1 METLYGW
8 ERSRTP
14 LLSSNDNCTYFD
26 SSVCTTQSSGKLWSS
41 SCSTFFQRKMNCL
54 KFILHPFATYHPDSI
69 CVQVWFDTK
78 ESVYCSFNLE
88 IVLQIPEEEKDP
100 VYKYFESM
108 MTCAR
113 VREFNAK
120 PPPQVSILPE
130 IFNTPTSTVKEKK
143 TVDDSP
149 KTYFRTLNNHI
160 KEGKKP
166 KTVS

>member
-1 METLYGW
+1 MI
-8 ERSRTP
+8 
-14 LLSSNDNCTYFD
+14 
-26 SSVCTTQSSGKLWSS
+26 
-41 SCSTFFQRKMNCL
+41 CL
-54 KFILHPFATYHPDSI
+54 KFKLHLFVTCHPVRI
-69 CVQVWFDTK
+69 CAQVWFKT
-78 ESVYCSFNLE
+78 EETVHSNFTLE

-149 KTYFRTLNNHI
+149 KTYFRTLNSHT
-160 KEGKKP
+160 KEGKEPKIGLVKNQSKP
-166 KTVS
+166 GEDIFCFLFPAHLLQCQICAVPFEVVLIDCHG